1 MDQDQ
6 HDILYDEKP
15 GNPNGL
21 TLHEAVQP
29 EEMPREKLKKYG
41 AKALSDVEL
50 IAIMLRTGVHG
61 LNVME
66 VARALH
72 KAYRGN
78 LVKMGDASLD
88 EIQNCVKGI
97 GEAKAI
103 AFLAALELGRRRQL
117 HQVKDSPL
125 TSSQA
130 AYEFF
135 AAEMGMNCVEEFHVA
150 VLDNGCNV
158 IHSEMITRGGLAST
172 VVDIRIVLS
181 AVIRWGGTRFM
192 IAHNHPA
199 GNASPSQS
207 DIDLT
212 SRISCGAQTLGL
224 TLLDHIIVVQ
234 GRGDCFYSFHDN
246 GKL

>member
-1 MDQDQ
+1 MSQQ
-6 HDILYDEKP
+6 HDDNLYDEP
-15 GNPNGL
+15 ETPNGL

-41 AKALSDVEL
+41 AKALSDIEL

-66 VARALH
+66 VARSLH

-103 AFLAALELGRRRQL
+103 AFLAALELGRRRQM
-117 HQVKDSPL
+117 HEVKDQPL
-125 TSSQA
+125 DSSQA

-135 AAEMGMNCVEEFHVA
+135 VAEMGMNCVEEFHVA

-158 IHSEMITRGGLAST
+158 IHSEMVTRGGLAST
-172 VVDIRIVLS
+172 AVDIRIVL
-181 AVIRWGGTRFM
+181 ALVIRWGGTRFM
-192 IAHNHPA
+192 VAHNHPA

-207 DIDLT
+207 DIELT
-212 SRISCGAQTLGL
+212 SRIMRGAQTLGL

-234 GRGDCFYSFHDN
+234 GRGDCYYSFHDN